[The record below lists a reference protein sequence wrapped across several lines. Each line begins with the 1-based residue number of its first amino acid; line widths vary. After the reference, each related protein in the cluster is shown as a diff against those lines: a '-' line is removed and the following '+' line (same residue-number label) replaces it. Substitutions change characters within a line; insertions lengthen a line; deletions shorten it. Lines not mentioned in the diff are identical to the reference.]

1 MTPIDEEY
9 PEQDEH
15 IHIDEEAELILSI
28 SRNEALFLDDSIT
41 LMIERHEDEPK
52 VSSMRPVQMT
62 AGLAVPLDLMD
73 KIGKAVVYTTNPD
86 NQGKDYKVSLYVS
99 EVFMI
104 REVSQSFIKIGD
116 EPVGFNLKR
125 KVCTLLY
132 ADDLAQEN
140 RDEQISK
147 LLKDVDVDLETS
159 IPDEVADSKL
169 TNTRDGEV

>member
-9 PEQDEH
+9 SDEYEREDEH
-15 IHIDEEAELILSI
+15 VHTHEELELMLSV
-28 SRNEALFLDDSIT
+28 SRNEALFLDDSLT
-41 LMIERHEDEPK
+41 LMIERQEDDHK
-52 VSSMRPVQMT
+52 VYSMRPVQMT

-73 KIGKAVVYTTNPD
+73 KVGKAVLYTTNPD
-86 NQGKDYKVSLYVS
+86 NQGKDYKVSLDIS

-104 REVSQSFIKIGD
+104 REVAQSFIKVGD

-125 KVCTLLY
+125 KVCALLY
-132 ADDLAQEN
+132 EDDLAQEN

-159 IPDEVADSKL
+159 IPDEVVDS
-169 TNTRDGEV
+169 TGS